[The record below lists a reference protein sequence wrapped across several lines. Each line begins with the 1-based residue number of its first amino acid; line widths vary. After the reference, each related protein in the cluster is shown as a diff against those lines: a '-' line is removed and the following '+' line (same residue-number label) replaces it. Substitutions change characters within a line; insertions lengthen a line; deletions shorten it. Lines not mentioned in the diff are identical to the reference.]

1 MNFIDVKLIV
11 KNKYAA
17 GLDLV
22 SFLKGFIFTAIINRL
37 MSTDHIAYPDTNYF
51 TPLILDYLSEKES
64 LGHLYHRFPKI
75 ENFRAQIDEKSRS
88 YNNSIRKDL
97 VEVLKEQYS
106 VLEVSET
113 TFGNIEILSSEKTFT
128 VVTGHQLNL
137 FTGPL
142 YFLYKIVS
150 TINLTRKLKEKHPE
164 NDFVPVYWMATEDHD
179 FEEINFFNLHGKK
192 FKWNNAEKRAG
203 ATAVGKL
210 STEGLEEVFKL
221 FSAEIGGGTNAEEL
235 KEMFQKAYLE
245 HDNLTDATRYLANR
259 LFGKEGL
266 VIIAAGDSR
275 LKKHFSG
282 HIKNELLNESSSNA
296 SQAAIDSLA
305 ELDYKVQVNP
315 RDINLFYLNDEIRER
330 IVKRDSRYYVHET
343 EISWSKEEI
352 LAEVDAHPERF
363 SPNVMMRPLYQE
375 VLLPNLCYI
384 GGGGELAYWLQ
395 LKNYFEAENV
405 VFPMLLLRNSA
416 LLQTAKQDAKRRKLD
431 ISLKELFLKQHELIN
446 RKVRKISNI
455 NIDFSEQKEHLI
467 QQFQQMYEL
476 AEKTDKSF
484 IGAVKAQEVKQLKG
498 IDNLEN
504 RLLQAQ
510 KRKLKD
516 EVERIAA
523 LQNDLFPNRSLQ
535 ERQTNFSEYYDEYGR
550 ELIERLL
557 VELDPLDA
565 NFKIITFGKE

>member
-106 VLEVSET
+106 GLEVSET
-113 TFGNIEILSSEKTFT
+113 TSGNIDLLSSEKTFT

-150 TINLTRKLKEKHPE
+150 TINLTRKLKEEHPE

-221 FSAEIGGGTNAEEL
+221 FSSEIGGGTNAEEL

-245 HDNLTDATRYLANR
+245 HNNLTDATRYLANR

-275 LKKHFSG
+275 LKKHFSS
-282 HIKNELLNESSSNA
+282 HIKNELLIESSSKA

-330 IVKRDSRYYVHET
+330 IVKKDAKYFVHET

-352 LAEVDAHPERF
+352 LTEVDAHPERF

-395 LKNYFEAENV
+395 LKNYFDAENV

-416 LLQTAKQDAKRRKLD
+416 LLQTAKQNAKRRKLD

-467 QQFQQMYEL
+467 QQFQHMYEL

-484 IGAVKAQEVKQLKG
+484 VGAVKAQEVKQLKG
-498 IDNLEN
+498 LDNLEN

-516 EVERIAA
+516 EVERISA

-535 ERQTNFSEYYDEYGR
+535 ERQTNFSEYYDEYGQ

-557 VELDPLDA
+557 AELDPLDA

>member
-1 MNFIDVKLIV
+1 
-11 KNKYAA
+11 
-17 GLDLV
+17 
-22 SFLKGFIFTAIINRL
+22 

-75 ENFRAQIDEKSRS
+75 ENFRAQIDEKSKS

-106 VLEVSET
+106 GLEISET
-113 TFGNIEILSSEKTFT
+113 TSGNIDLLSTEKTFT

-150 TINLTRKLKEKHPE
+150 TISLTRKLKEKHPE
-164 NDFVPVYWMATEDHD
+164 NNFVPVYWMATEDHD

-245 HDNLTDATRYLANR
+245 HNNLTDGTRYLANR

-275 LKKHFSG
+275 LKKHFSS
-282 HIKNELLNESSSNA
+282 HIKNELLEESSSKA
-296 SQAAIDSLA
+296 SQTAIDSLA

-315 RDINLFYLNDEIRER
+315 RDINLFYLNEEIRER
-330 IVKRDSRYYVHET
+330 IVKRDARYYVHET

-395 LKNYFEAENV
+395 LKNYFQAEDV

-416 LLQTAKQDAKRRKLD
+416 LLQTAKQNAKRRKLD

-498 IDNLEN
+498 LDNLEN

-535 ERQTNFSEYYDEYGR
+535 ERQTNFSEYYDEYGQ

-557 VELDPLDA
+557 AELDPLDA